1 MNRTIHLFTTREAVK
16 VAEKLIG
23 QISFMSEEKENSKPR
38 FSVRNRIRPSRG
50 RWSDNDLLLFV
61 QSLLNSVNTEENFQV
76 NLSVMEEL
84 FEAIKDFRERKPN
97 WYFILEKIPA
107 SSREDIGNN

>member
-1 MNRTIHLFTTREAVK
+1 
-16 VAEKLIG
+16 
-23 QISFMSEEKENSKPR
+23 MSEEKENSKPR

-61 QSLLNSVNTEENFQV
+61 QSLLNSLNTEENFQV
-76 NLSVMEEL
+76 NISVMEEL
-84 FEAIKDFRERKPN
+84 FEAIKDFRERRPN

-107 SSREDIGNN
+107 GSREDIGND

>member
-1 MNRTIHLFTTREAVK
+1 VSRTIHLFTTLEAIK

-23 QISFMSEEKENSKPR
+23 RISFMSEEKENSKPR
-38 FSVRNRIRPSRG
+38 FSVRNRVRPSRG

-76 NLSVMEEL
+76 NLGVMEEL
-84 FEAIKDFRERKPN
+84 FEAIKDFRERRPN

-107 SSREDIGNN
+107 SRREDIGND